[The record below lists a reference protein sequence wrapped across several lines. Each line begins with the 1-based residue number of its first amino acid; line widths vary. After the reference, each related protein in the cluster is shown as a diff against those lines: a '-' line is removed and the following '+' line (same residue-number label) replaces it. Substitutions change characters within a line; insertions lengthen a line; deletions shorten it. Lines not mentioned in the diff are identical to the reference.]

1 MPGGFGNLYYKI
13 DKLLRTNVI
22 KRDIPRRGSGTV
34 KENKGK
40 EEEEAARLVEICPPT
55 LLAIKRYSQGR

>member
-1 MPGGFGNLYYKI
+1 MPGGFGNLYYEI
-13 DKLLRTNVI
+13 DKLLRTDVI
-22 KRDIPRRGSGTV
+22 KRDIPRRESGTV

-40 EEEEAARLVEICPPT
+40 EEEAERLVEICPPT